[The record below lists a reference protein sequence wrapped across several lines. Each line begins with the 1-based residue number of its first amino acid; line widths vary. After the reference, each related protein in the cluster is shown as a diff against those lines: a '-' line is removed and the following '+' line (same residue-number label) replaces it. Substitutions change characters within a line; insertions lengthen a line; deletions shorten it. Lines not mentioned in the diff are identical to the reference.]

1 MYRIDVSVH
10 SACAACGDKV
20 YVATALHGRAL
31 RSMSPPE
38 AIVWYDFSYAG
49 CAAASCC
56 PSITF
61 FCSDKHLQAWFETR
75 PRRPEGVRLSMTEG
89 LEVGAAIFAPVLAQR
104 QTTDTRQ
111 LGESLA

>member
-56 PSITF
+56 LSITF
-61 FCSDKHLQAWFETR
+61 YCSDEHLQAWLKTQA
-75 PRRPEGVRLSMTEG
+75 RRPQGMRLSVAEA
-89 LEVGAAIFAPVLAQR
+89 LEVGGAIFGPVLAQP
-104 QTTDTRQ
+104 QASDTRQ
-111 LGESLA
+111 LGETLA